1 MKKTVS
7 LDHAMLKAAR
17 HQKAFGDGRS
27 LRDSK
32 FAAFMQDGNMITGKM
47 ACVWHTG
54 DGVKYGWKSSEAHE
68 IVASP
73 ENPIWYLWF
82 PSPPHLW

>member
-32 FAAFMQDGNMITGKM
+32 FAKFMQDGNMITGKM
-47 ACVWHTG
+47 ACQWHTG
-54 DGVKYGWKSSEAHE
+54 DGNHTRSGTCHRLYPRAVG
-68 IVASP
+68 
-73 ENPIWYLWF
+73 
-82 PSPPHLW
+82 